1 MCKKINTIFL
11 HINVISLNSC
21 CSSFIPE
28 KNVFI
33 SLLLVH
39 LYMTSLITFT
49 ARKQRQP
56 VRCSE
61 TQSYLITVNTAQ
73 LLFKGT
79 SANQEAEGESDVTV
93 GVAFV
98 SVHAC
103 MQTAAFST
111 GNRPVYLQ
119 SVSPARV
126 HRPLVAELVSA
137 ALKHDNE
144 AQSRTNRRVST
155 VFATCPLFTGSLPPP
170 WM

>member
-1 MCKKINTIFL
+1 MLTFKIFILIINVFL
-11 HINVISLNSC
+11 HFYLIYCVKNKYNFFTYKCYFFKQLLLEFHTRKKCFYQFIIG
-21 CSSFIPE
+21 SFIHDIIDHFYCKE
-28 KNVFI
+28 
-33 SLLLVH
+33 
-39 LYMTSLITFT
+39 T
-49 ARKQRQP
+49 QRQS
-56 VRCSE
+56 VRRSE

-126 HRPLVAELVSA
+126 RRPLVAELVSA
-137 ALKHDNE
+137 ALKHD
-144 AQSRTNRRVST
+144 A
-155 VFATCPLFTGSLPPP
+155 
-170 WM
+170 

>member
-1 MCKKINTIFL
+1 
-11 HINVISLNSC
+11 
-21 CSSFIPE
+21 
-28 KNVFI
+28 
-33 SLLLVH
+33 
-39 LYMTSLITFT
+39 MTSLITLT
-49 ARKQRQP
+49 ARKQQQS

-111 GNRPVYLQ
+111 GNRPVYLLFLQ
-119 SVSPARV
+119 HVF
-126 HRPLVAELVSA
+126 VALWWPS
-137 ALKHDNE
+137 
-144 AQSRTNRRVST
+144 
-155 VFATCPLFTGSLPPP
+155 
-170 WM
+170 